1 MTTEEN
7 EGRITTMTKS
17 EQKRAR
23 DEERVRDRLRRV
35 IAANELRN
43 PGVLVMENHRPNAPP
58 GHVEVQRDDERRTF
72 DTDED
77 AARFIS
83 PTDAVSVAGDWYVP
97 IVDAITKLGRA
108 GTFGTDAVLLME
120 LRDVSRLRRN
130 HRVRAQV
137 AQLDYDLAVKLC
149 GVGSKTA
156 THHKLA
162 LLIAQERSRGSRT
175 KARRAELA
183 WLESRDESCSYDAN
197 CSCGRVLWRNPS
209 GPLPVPESAL
219 LEPTDT
225 ANPVSC
231 IGDGSTGAGCGF
243 VGGLS
248 GGVCACGGMLLS
260 QSALRAAD
268 EMDARWREMEAGRR
282 DEVEV
287 VEALSAEGHVETHF
301 LSTRGLR

>member
-1 MTTEEN
+1 MTDEEN

-23 DEERVRDRLRRV
+23 DEERVRDRLRRI
-35 IAANELRN
+35 IAVNELRN
-43 PGVLVMENHRPNAPP
+43 PGVLVMENDRPCAPP
-58 GHVEVQRDDERRTF
+58 GHVEVQRDDQRRTF
-72 DTDED
+72 ETDED

-83 PTDAVSVAGDWYVP
+83 PTDAISVAGDWYVP
-97 IVDAITKLGRA
+97 IVDAITRLGRA
-108 GTFGTDAVLLME
+108 GTFGIDAMLLAE
-120 LRDVSRLRRN
+120 LRDVSRLRRH
-130 HRVRAQV
+130 HRREAKRALTAWLDFVKLMDDGVAVAQSYVHLATLSNLYRAQE
-137 AQLDYDLAVKLC
+137 A
-149 GVGSKTA
+149 
-156 THHKLA
+156 
-162 LLIAQERSRGSRT
+162 SRGSRT

-183 WLESRDESCSYDAN
+183 WLESRDESCSYDAS

-260 QSALRAAD
+260 QSALRVAAELEASWRSTTQQTEVDTD
-268 EMDARWREMEAGRR
+268 ELAAIEMLEA
-282 DEVEV
+282 
-287 VEALSAEGHVETHF
+287 
-301 LSTRGLR
+301 RGLA